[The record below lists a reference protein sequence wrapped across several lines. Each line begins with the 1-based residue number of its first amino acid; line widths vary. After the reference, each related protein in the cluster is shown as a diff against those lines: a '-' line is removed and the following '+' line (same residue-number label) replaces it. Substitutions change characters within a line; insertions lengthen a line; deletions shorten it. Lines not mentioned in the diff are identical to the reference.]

1 MEVNIARLSSQ
12 SNRVLFAV
20 IAEYVT
26 TGRPVSSAVV
36 AAKRGLGMSPAT
48 VRRKMQE
55 LTENGMLVQPHTSA
69 GRIPTDHAFRLFVD
83 TLSENH
89 GRLDGGT
96 KRAITEGMSRLNPGE
111 HQSWQSV
118 VRLLSSVSDK
128 VALVLTPAFC
138 DSVLRQLRFV
148 PCGPKTLLAVL
159 VTREGLVH
167 NSYVETEGALEE
179 RELTRIHNY
188 LGRLIEGKSL
198 NDVRALLREEV
209 EDARRQRDA
218 LREKASILGA
228 AAVEASVER
237 TSELVVDGRSHLVGH
252 PELKGRFEEL
262 IEFLEEKSRILELL
276 DRAAKTSDEPVVI
289 IGHEG
294 GKSFE
299 GCAMVTAPFGGGGEG
314 RVGILGSI
322 RMDYSAAISLVAM
335 SARFLSRMI
344 NLDDGKQR

>member
-1 MEVNIARLSSQ
+1 MDTNSSRLKSRSH
-12 SNRVLFAV
+12 RVLFAV

-26 TGRPVSSAVV
+26 TGKPVSSAVV
-36 AAKRGLGMSPAT
+36 AAKKGLAMSPAT

-69 GRIPTDHAFRLFVD
+69 GRVPTDHAFRLFVD
-83 TLSENH
+83 TLTENH
-89 GRLDGGT
+89 GRLDEGT

-138 DSVLRQLRFV
+138 ESVLRQLRFV

-167 NSYVETEGALEE
+167 NSYVEAEGAVDD
-179 RELTRIHNY
+179 RELERIHNY

-198 NDVRALLREEV
+198 NDVREVLRGEL
-209 EDARRQRDA
+209 EDARRQQDV

-228 AAVEASVER
+228 AAVESSVDK
-237 TSELVVDGRSHLVGH
+237 TSELVVDGRVHLVGH

-276 DRAAKTSDEPVVI
+276 DRAARTGGDPIVI

-294 GKSFE
+294 GRGFE

-322 RMDYSAAISLVAM
+322 RMDYSAAMSLVAM
-335 SARFLSRMI
+335 SAQFLSRI
-344 NLDDGKQR
+344 ISPDDGK